1 MYCMVWNLQQ
11 NLNSLKKIFYLCLSV
26 QVFFI
31 HSKVLKQK
39 KKDSLAKIKV
49 DFDNQNLT
57 KDPDEPFEEIIKIP
71 KRLQAAVCF
80 QYMQYLF
87 PFRKKQ

>member
-1 MYCMVWNLQQ
+1 MVWNLQR

-26 QVFFI
+26 QVFSYFLFQ
-31 HSKVLKQK
+31 VLNP
-39 KKDSLAKIKV
+39 KDSLAKIKV

-71 KRLQAAVCF
+71 KRLQAAVSSQF
-80 QYMQYLF
+80 MQSLLS
-87 PFRKKQ
+87 FRKKP